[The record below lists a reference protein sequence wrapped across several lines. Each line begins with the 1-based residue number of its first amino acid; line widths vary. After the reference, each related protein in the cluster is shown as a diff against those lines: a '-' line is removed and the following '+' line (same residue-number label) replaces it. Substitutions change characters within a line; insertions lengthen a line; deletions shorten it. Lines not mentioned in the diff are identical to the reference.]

1 MLPPPLTPTPHC
13 LPTPLLSVTKLLLLV
28 GNWCCVIDGFLSSV
42 TSGKVSL
49 YIPSRVDSGSPTH
62 PLCQATLP
70 CPGRWG
76 WAGQA
81 APLLALCAPRPACPW
96 AGWLGVPSPAP
107 CVCPCSVPGSHTRC
121 QNDSE
126 APAALGNV
134 ATPGFV
140 ATTCLW
146 DDTYPQRR
154 C

>member
-1 MLPPPLTPTPHC
+1 MVCKSAAPTPHPHPP
-13 LPTPLLSVTKLLLLV
+13 LPPDALSPVTKFLLLV

-81 APLLALCAPRPACPW
+81 APLLALCAPRPAPLAPGL
-96 AGWLGVPSPAP
+96 AG
-107 CVCPCSVPGSHTRC
+107 
-121 QNDSE
+121 
-126 APAALGNV
+126 
-134 ATPGFV
+134 
-140 ATTCLW
+140 
-146 DDTYPQRR
+146 
-154 C
+154 